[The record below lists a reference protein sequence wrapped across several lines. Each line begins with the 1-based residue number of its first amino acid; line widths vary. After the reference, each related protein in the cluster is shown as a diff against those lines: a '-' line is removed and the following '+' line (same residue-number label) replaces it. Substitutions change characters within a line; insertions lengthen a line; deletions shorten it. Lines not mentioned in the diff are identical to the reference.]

1 MVINQ
6 ISSDKIIATYLFYN
20 RAKRTDRN
28 IINEA
33 NTTELTTSPYTIYDT
48 TCTVITAIQEQKD
61 RTYTCFFYDYACN
74 YC

>member
-28 IINEA
+28 IIDKGKITKPTKSP
-33 NTTELTTSPYTIYDT
+33 NTHSDF
-48 TCTVITAIQEQKD
+48 TCTVNTANQEQKD
-61 RTYTCFFYDYACN
+61 SKYNYIYDSTCN